1 MPRSY
6 DYPAIHI
13 GQPRTT
19 QPQQPPNKPQTRKV
33 KQMTTGPHN
42 LYDEL
47 IGLIEY
53 LEDANQWSTDEIQEW
68 SDRCTAWIKQ
78 QIEQNKTTLQEINQ

>member
-1 MPRSY
+1 
-6 DYPAIHI
+6 
-13 GQPRTT
+13 
-19 QPQQPPNKPQTRKV
+19 
-33 KQMTTGPHN
+33 MTTGPHN

-53 LEDANQWSTDEIQEW
+53 LEDPYTWSTDENQEW
-68 SDRCTAWIKQ
+68 SNRCTAWIRI